1 MHTKAQ
7 VLTILLLSI
16 LCVCLC
22 CCWFLNTLSFVH
34 RALYHRIASHHI
46 ASHCTALQCT
56 INDKNAKTRDTYS
69 FSRWL
74 TKRTCSNMKRTRAQ
88 ALEIH
93 YTNFILDVA
102 VSRKLNKIKKKARQK
117 NNKTEN
123 ERKNTHKIRKNNQSL
138 GKTIYF

>member
-16 LCVCLC
+16 LCVFMLLLV
-22 CCWFLNTLSFVH
+22 FAHFVVCTSC
-34 RALYHRIASHHI
+34 IVPSHHI

-123 ERKNTHKIRKNNQSL
+123 EKKTHKIRKNNQSL